1 LHSQKLT
8 AKGVDSVCHV
18 FNIYVLHMPGIWS
31 VLVAWPAREPIYDLP
46 RRDIEILASAKMLT
60 GYQNY
65 GMHKCCINIIIN
77 IHSTNIKKYH
87 QIWYAL
93 ICWKPSKILELHGP
107 GAPAGHKMEP
117 CWTWRS
123 SFNLQ
128 YRRTYESAVS
138 PLRLTTFYQHTQGEW
153 YV

>member
-1 LHSQKLT
+1 MS
-8 AKGVDSVCHV
+8 C

-77 IHSTNIKKYH
+77 IHSINIKKYIEISSNMIWH
-87 QIWYAL
+87 WYAGNRPRSWSFTGQERQQATKWSL
-93 ICWKPSKILELHGP
+93 AELEDP
-107 GAPAGHKMEP
+107 VSTCSTEGHM
-117 CWTWRS
+117 S
-123 SFNLQ
+123 LQ
-128 YRRTYESAVS
+128 TSAVS